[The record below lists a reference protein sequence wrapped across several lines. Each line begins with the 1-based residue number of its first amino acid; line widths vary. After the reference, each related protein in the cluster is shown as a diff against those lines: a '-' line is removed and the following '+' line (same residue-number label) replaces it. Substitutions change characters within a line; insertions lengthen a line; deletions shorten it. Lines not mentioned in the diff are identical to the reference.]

1 MSDQDQNSLKKQL
14 SKTSLEQ
21 SLQMISPPQ
30 QAPIT
35 IYPGPS
41 AGLANLSKADLEIAQ
56 RLENLRRSQADTLP
70 TEEEMASRLAHLK
83 GLPAD
88 HYTKTSAIAA
98 YQHPDTRT
106 QSQKTDDLLSQ
117 VMEEVSLD
125 ARVPNQNDE
134 LETRLARLRGEEC
147 RPSQPQGAMA
157 LPSAPYLAHPQAKA
171 EATLG
176 EDLDDMSMD
185 EVEAL
190 MQATEKEAQV
200 AAEKSIKELQA
211 DPELAGAVAQ
221 ATRRKEKKGRQKK
234 SKGTGG
240 GKGGSSDEEWH
251 SKSSDSDIEIEGG
264 KAIDAVTE
272 QEEVQRIIDMYT
284 KRAQLKKEKKRK
296 KKEAAAAAMGG
307 AVGGDDSDSDIEV
320 SSDSHLSSDSEKYSL
335 SDELSD

>member
-1 MSDQDQNSLKKQL
+1 MSDQDRNPLKKQL
-14 SKTSLEQ
+14 SKSSLEK

-30 QAPIT
+30 QAPVT

-41 AGLANLSKADLEIAQ
+41 AGMANLSKADLEIAQ
-56 RLENLRRSQADTLP
+56 RLQNLRKSQSDNVP

-88 HYTKTSAIAA
+88 HYAKTSTVA
-98 YQHPDTRT
+98 YQPPDART
-106 QSQKTDDLLSQ
+106 QGQRTDDLLSQ

-125 ARVPNQNDE
+125 SRVPNQDDE
-134 LETRLARLRGEEC
+134 LEARLARLRGEES

-157 LPSAPYLAHPQAKA
+157 LPSAAYLANSQAA
-171 EATLG
+171 
-176 EDLDDMSMD
+176 
-185 EVEAL
+185 
-190 MQATEKEAQV
+190 EKEAQ
-200 AAEKSIKELQA
+200 ASAEKSVGELQA

-221 ATRRKEKKGRQKK
+221 ATRKKEKKGRQKK
-234 SKGTGG
+234 SKGTS
-240 GKGGSSDEEWH
+240 GGSSDEERH
-251 SKSSDSDIEIEGG
+251 SKSFDSDLEIEGG

-284 KRAQLKKEKKRK
+284 KRAQLKKEKKKK

-320 SSDSHLSSDSEKYSL
+320 SSVSDLSSDSEKFSM